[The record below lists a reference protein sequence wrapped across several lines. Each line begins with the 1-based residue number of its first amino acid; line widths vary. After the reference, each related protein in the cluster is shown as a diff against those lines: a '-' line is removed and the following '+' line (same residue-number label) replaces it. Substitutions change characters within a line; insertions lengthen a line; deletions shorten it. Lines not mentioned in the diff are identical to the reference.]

1 MSNLDCSSQ
10 TAGMHEL
17 ATLFPTGHAVSEE
30 SLLSFATLMAEPQLP
45 DPLEYDL
52 ASNRSSLT
60 NDKQPFRCDAF
71 ATQDGVGLWFP
82 RVKERD
88 TFRIRWSKR
97 SRALGLQL
105 GIAFL
110 VFVTNL
116 SLTIY
121 ALVHFGSRDGVGL
134 LYTGDC
140 DTVKQLDRWLHLL
153 INVLSTALLSAS
165 NYCMQLQAA
174 PTRKELDKVH
184 GKGDWMDIGI
194 LSLRNLR
201 HISRDRQ
208 VIWALLALSS
218 VPIHLA
224 YNSAVFQSLGSN
236 NYNIAVVKDSFLQG
250 APFNLTF
257 SEQNRAGDPGWDE
270 SRVNPPIDYYA
281 AITNMQ
287 EAASNGSYKEL
298 NIHDCFALYNDYFAP
313 QGNAI
318 ILVQNQSVQSPE
330 NGSLLMHVGIVPRS
344 DNWAKNMWA
353 IANGTGGFGALGPPD
368 PITTWFLGPP
378 RYQVARCLVEEPSK
392 DNNRCRF
399 EYSPLI
405 LATVCGLN
413 LLKPAETQG
422 TDNGDDETQYQ
433 ALSTIGDAIASFMRK
448 PDETT
453 EGMCLASSED
463 FVSSQTLRDSR
474 PDYHTLD
481 HVRPRPFKL
490 QHRRWMHSVSLWR
503 RVFTLLFCLAL
514 LIVAASLL
522 VISFTSLRHRNISIS
537 IPGFWD
543 LGFGSLTPFT
553 YLIIRLP
560 RADPYGLI
568 ANVLLANLPQLLANL
583 PQLLLSLTYICYN
596 STLSAFL
603 VQREFALMHREERR
617 RTLRVS
623 EPVGLQR
630 STYTISLPFRYGI
643 PLYAASGVM
652 HWLVSQSLFLARI
665 AALEDQHGTVNVR
678 DSFSTCGYSPIAV
691 FATVLAG
698 LIQVL
703 AVVILGFRK
712 YDGVMRMVSTNSQ
725 AISAACHPLAGD
737 REEGYLLP
745 LRWGVVE
752 MNENGIGHCTFTT
765 APQEGSMVPGQGMR
779 APTEGGSYA

>member
-1 MSNLDCSSQ
+1 MSNPDSSFQ

-17 ATLFPTGHAVSEE
+17 AILSPTDHVASEE
-30 SLLSFATLMAEPQLP
+30 SLVSFATLMAEPQLP
-45 DPLEYDL
+45 KPFKYDL
-52 ASNRSSLT
+52 ADDSSSIT
-60 NDKQPFRCDAF
+60 NEKQPFRCDAF
-71 ATQDGVGLWFP
+71 ATQDNLGLWFP

-105 GIAFL
+105 GIALL
-110 VFVTNL
+110 VFSVNL
-116 SLTIY
+116 GLTIY
-121 ALVHFGSRDGVGL
+121 ALARFGSQNGVGL
-134 LYTGDC
+134 LYAGDC

-174 PTRKELDKVH
+174 PTRQELDKAH

-236 NYNIAVVKDSFLQG
+236 NYNIAVGGRSGLGREPSQ
-250 APFNLTF
+250 
-257 SEQNRAGDPGWDE
+257 
-270 SRVNPPIDYYA
+270 PPIDYYT

-287 EAASNGSYKEL
+287 EAARNGTYKEL
-298 NIHDCFALYNDYFAP
+298 STHDCFALYNDYFAP
-313 QGNAI
+313 QGNAV

-330 NGSLLMHVGIVPRS
+330 NGSLLIHVGIVPRS

-353 IANGTGGFGALGPPD
+353 IANGTGGWGLSALLSRSRRGSWDLPA
-368 PITTWFLGPP
+368 T
-378 RYQVARCLVEEPSK
+378 
-392 DNNRCRF
+392 
-399 EYSPLI
+399 SPLI

-413 LLKPAETQG
+413 LLKVGLLFYTCTSHWNPRWWRAVKRWVRHAETPETG
-422 TDNGDDETQYQ
+422 FVGDYDETNHQ

-463 FVSSQTLRDSR
+463 FVSHQPLRDSR
-474 PDYHTLD
+474 PDYHTLNR
-481 HVRPRPFKL
+481 VRPRSFKL
-490 QHRRWMHSVSLWR
+490 QNRRWMHSVSLWR
-503 RVFTLLFCLAL
+503 RVFTLSFCLAL
-514 LIVAASLL
+514 LIVTVSLL
-522 VISFTSLRHRNISIS
+522 VISFTSLRHRKISIS

-568 ANVLLANLPQLLANL
+568 ANVLLANLPQLL
-583 PQLLLSLTYICYN
+583 LSLTYICYN

-603 VQREFALMHREERR
+603 VQREFALMHREDRR

-665 AALEDQHGTVNVR
+665 TALEDQHGTVNVR

-691 FATVLAG
+691 LASE
-698 LIQVL
+698 LDKTPPRPL
-703 AVVILGFRK
+703 SCF
-712 YDGVMRMVSTNSQ
+712 
-725 AISAACHPLAGD
+725 SAK
-737 REEGYLLP
+737 
-745 LRWGVVE
+745 
-752 MNENGIGHCTFTT
+752 
-765 APQEGSMVPGQGMR
+765 
-779 APTEGGSYA
+779 